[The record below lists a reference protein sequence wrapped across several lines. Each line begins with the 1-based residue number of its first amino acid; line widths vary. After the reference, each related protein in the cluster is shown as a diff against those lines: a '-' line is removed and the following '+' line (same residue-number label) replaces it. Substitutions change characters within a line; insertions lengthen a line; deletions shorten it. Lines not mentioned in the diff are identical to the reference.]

1 MVVGLAILANYSFAK
16 ILKWIRELPFPNVVR
31 KLMIL
36 LFTIIATLAMTM
48 YSIICINLIYIYLD

>member
-1 MVVGLAILANYSFAK
+1 MVVGLAILANYSFVK

-31 KLMIL
+31 KLMML

-48 YSIICINLIYIYLD
+48 YSIIFINLIYIYLD